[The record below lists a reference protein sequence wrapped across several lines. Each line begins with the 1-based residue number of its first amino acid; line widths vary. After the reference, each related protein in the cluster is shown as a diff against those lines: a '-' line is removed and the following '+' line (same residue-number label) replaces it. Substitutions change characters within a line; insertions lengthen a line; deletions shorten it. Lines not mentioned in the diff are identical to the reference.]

1 VNSSRTAK
9 WLALTQ
15 GDVITFSRQGLTLWG
30 GVIDDRTED
39 GHIIWVTDE
48 VGTRRLVHSQ
58 DEYDFAVTG
67 NVYFRR
73 ETRVIDPR
81 AIDPRGSEAL
91 ASEAL
96 TC

>member
-1 VNSSRTAK
+1 MNSSRTAK
-9 WLALTQ
+9 WLSLAQ
-15 GDVITFSRQGLTLWG
+15 GDVITLSRRGLTLWG

-67 NVYFRR
+67 NVYFQRDS
-73 ETRVIDPR
+73 RVIDPR
-81 AIDPRGSEAL
+81 AGEAR
-91 ASEAL
+91 AGEAL

>member
-1 VNSSRTAK
+1 MNSSRTAK
-9 WLALTQ
+9 WLSLAQ
-15 GDVITFSRQGLTLWG
+15 GDVITFSRQGRTLWG

-67 NVYFRR
+67 NVYFRPDR
-73 ETRVIDPR
+73 R
-81 AIDPRGSEAL
+81 AGEAL

-96 TC
+96 AC

>member
-1 VNSSRTAK
+1 M
-9 WLALTQ
+9 
-15 GDVITFSRQGLTLWG
+15 GLTPWG

-67 NVYFRR
+67 NVYFVR
-73 ETRVIDPR
+73 PL
-81 AIDPRGSEAL
+81 RG
-91 ASEAL
+91 
-96 TC
+96 

>member
-1 VNSSRTAK
+1 VV
-9 WLALTQ
+9 LTRPRGRHNFQ
-15 GDVITFSRQGLTLWG
+15 SPGAALWG

-67 NVYFRR
+67 NVFFRR
-73 ETRVIDPR
+73 DSRVIDPR
-81 AIDPRGSEAL
+81 GSGPGAREAQTRDTPPSNAL
-91 ASEAL
+91 A
-96 TC
+96 C

>member
-1 VNSSRTAK
+1 MAANSSRMAK
-9 WLALTQ
+9 WLSLAE
-15 GDVITFSRQGLTLWG
+15 GDAITFSRQGSALWG

-48 VGTRRLVHSQ
+48 VGARRLVHSE

-67 NVYFRR
+67 NVYF
-73 ETRVIDPR
+73 
-81 AIDPRGSEAL
+81 GCEAR

-96 TC
+96 TY